1 MMKLIDLNDLKN
13 FKDNSVITIGFF
25 DGLHKGHQVILSTL
39 SLLAK
44 ANNYKSVVIS
54 FDESVLDLFKMSKNI
69 CSVSQKL
76 ESFND
81 FDIDYVL
88 LLKVSDNFMGL
99 SAKEFIDSY
108 LDKLNTKIVV
118 CGNDFSFA
126 KNKEGNI
133 DYVRKHTNYDVV
145 SVDDEYVND
154 IKISSTYIRSLLT
167 NGNIALANTLLYEDF
182 NIVSKVIQGKKIGRT
197 IGFKTA
203 NVKVN
208 NQVSLLKNGVYF
220 GKAIIDNK
228 AYKAMINVG
237 INPTIKDSLENLKVE
252 AHILGIDF
260 DLYDKEIKVVFNQF
274 HREEIKFDSLEKLK
288 EQLTNDANELDKQI
302 KL

>member
-39 SLLAK
+39 SSYSK
-44 ANNYKSVVIS
+44 KNNYKSVIIS

-76 ESFND
+76 DSFKA

-99 SAKEFIDSY
+99 SAKEFIDNY
-108 LDKLNTKIVV
+108 LEKLNTKIVV
-118 CGNDFSFA
+118 CGSDFSFA

-133 DYVRKHTNYDVV
+133 DYVKKYTNYDIV

-154 IKISSTYIRSLLT
+154 IKISSTYIRNLLS
-167 NGNIALANTLLYEDF
+167 NGKVDLANSLLYEDF
-182 NIVSKVIQGKKIGRT
+182 NIVSKVMASTSTAR
-197 IGFKTA
+197 GFPPCD
-203 NVKVN
+203 
-208 NQVSLLKNGVYF
+208 G
-220 GKAIIDNK
+220 
-228 AYKAMINVG
+228 
-237 INPTIKDSLENLKVE
+237 PTMPAASN
-252 AHILGIDF
+252 
-260 DLYDKEIKVVFNQF
+260 
-274 HREEIKFDSLEKLK
+274 
-288 EQLTNDANELDKQI
+288 
-302 KL
+302 

>member
-39 SLLAK
+39 SSLAK

-76 ESFND
+76 ESFNT

-133 DYVRKHTNYDVV
+133 DYVRKHTNYDIV

-167 NGNIALANTLLYEDF
+167 NGNITLANSLLYEDF

-208 NQVSLLKNGVYF
+208 NQVSLLKKGVYF

-237 INPTIKDSLENLKVE
+237 INPTIKDSLENIKVE

-288 EQLTNDANELDKQI
+288 QQLTNDANELDKQI